1 MVRKYSQELG
11 ASLPLCGL
19 SAMLQQMLQGHHLWI
34 GRRLG
39 VSWSIAMTI
48 FCTVVS
54 SESMTIRW

>member
-1 MVRKYSQELG
+1 MVRTYSQELG

-39 VSWSIAMTI
+39 VHRWHGGFIRFQDDPLVI
-48 FCTVVS
+48 
-54 SESMTIRW
+54 SMNNW